1 MGELLL
7 FLFFFHFNFFHSRKR
22 IQMEDPDDVLLW
34 GKLNAWI
41 MSDEES
47 DGENG
52 RMFTTLPWRSEEAA
66 DLLNR
71 IYMALGVVRK
81 YGDPSERTPNNKCQE
96 FLKEGVVI

>member
-7 FLFFFHFNFFHSRKR
+7 FLSCHFKLFHSRKP

-34 GKLNAWI
+34 GKLNAWAL
-41 MSDEES
+41 SDEES
-47 DGENG
+47 DSENG
-52 RMFTTLPWRSEEAA
+52 RIFRTLPWRSDETT

-71 IYMALGVVRK
+71 IDMALGVVRK

>member
-7 FLFFFHFNFFHSRKR
+7 FLSCQFKLFHSHKC

-34 GKLNAWI
+34 GKLNALA
-41 MSDEES
+41 MSDEEC
-47 DGENG
+47 DGESS
-52 RMFTTLPWRSEEAA
+52 RILRILPWRSDEAT

-71 IYMALGVVRK
+71 TGMAFDVVRK
-81 YGDPSERTPNNKCQE
+81 YGDSSKRTRNNKCQE